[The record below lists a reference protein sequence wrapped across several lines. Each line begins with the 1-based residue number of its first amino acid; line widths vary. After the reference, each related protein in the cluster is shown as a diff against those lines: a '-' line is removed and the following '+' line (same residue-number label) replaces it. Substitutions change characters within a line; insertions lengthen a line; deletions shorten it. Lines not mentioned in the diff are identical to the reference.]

1 VIRILYV
8 DDSAFDRA
16 LVRDA
21 LEREAEGFVLTEA
34 ATREELEEVL
44 DSGARFDLVLSD
56 FNILGMTG
64 LEVVKRIHRIY
75 PRVPVILVTGTGSE
89 EVAVQALKAGASDYV
104 IKQPSHIRR
113 LPQTIQATLASQEA
127 RLERDDALRELGASE
142 FRYRLLAEH
151 SADLIT
157 RLDRG
162 GRVLY
167 ASPAVSTLLGLTP
180 KQLEGTLLT
189 THVVREDREAVA
201 ELLKRAGSP
210 GSLAFPAQFRLEHRA
225 TSEIRWME
233 ATGRAIGADATP
245 SGSWELQMALRDISD
260 RKRME
265 ESLEEH
271 RARLEQA
278 QRLEAVGR
286 LAGGVAHDFNNLLT
300 VIRSS
305 AELILEGLPEDHPL
319 RLDAEEIAR
328 ASARAGELTRHLV
341 LFSSGDVAPT
351 RETDPVPLLQETLG
365 LLRRSLPSRIA
376 LETSI
381 PERLPALRTNPARLQ
396 QVLLN
401 LGLNAR
407 DAIEKEGA
415 IEITVAPI
423 PARDHLGNWTASDRP
438 AEDAMLLSIRV
449 SDNGSGMTP
458 QVQSRVFEP
467 FFTTKTMDRGTGLG
481 LASAFG
487 TVRQAGGTILVRS
500 EEGRGSTFTVLLP
513 FSPHAPAASRVEPA
527 SGEKRPE
534 HAGPEHAGPEDS
546 GPEAASPGQ
555 PGP

>member
-8 DDSAFDRA
+8 DDSPFDRA

-21 LEREAEGFVLTEA
+21 LEREAEGFELTEA
-34 ATREELEEVL
+34 ATREELEAVL
-44 DSGARFDLVLSD
+44 ESGSRFDLVLSD

-89 EVAVQALKAGASDYV
+89 EIAVQALKAGASDYV

-113 LPQTIQATLASQEA
+113 LPQTIQATLESQEA

-157 RLDRG
+157 RLDRT

-180 KQLEGTLLT
+180 KELEGSLLT
-189 THVVREDREAVA
+189 THVIREDRDVVA
-201 ELLKRAGSP
+201 ELVARAGSP
-210 GSLAFPAQFRLEHRA
+210 GSVAFPAQFRLAHST

-233 ATGRAIGADATP
+233 ATGRAIGADATL

-265 ESLEEH
+265 ASLEQH
-271 RARLEQA
+271 RARLEEA

-305 AELILEGLPEDHPL
+305 AELILEGLAADHPL

-351 RETDPVPLLQETLG
+351 RETDPVPLLKETLG

-381 PERLPALRTNPARLQ
+381 PESLPALRTNPARLQ
-396 QVLLN
+396 QVVLN

-415 IEITVAPI
+415 IEITVAPT
-423 PARDHLGNWTASDRP
+423 PARDHLESWTGNDRP
-438 AEDAMLLSIRV
+438 ADDALLLAIRV
-449 SDNGSGMTP
+449 SDNGSGMPP
-458 QVQSRVFEP
+458 QVRTRVFEP

-487 TVRQAGGTILVRS
+487 TVRQAGGTILVQS

-513 FSPHAPAASRVEPA
+513 FSPSAASASPGEHAPGDAERE
-527 SGEKRPE
+527 
-534 HAGPEHAGPEDS
+534 AGMPK
-546 GPEAASPGQ
+546 AASPDP